1 MEKMDL
7 LSFEIITYV
16 GSARSMYIDAIRAAK
31 LGNFEEAEKLMVE
44 GSEFFLKGHRAHA
57 GLIQKEAGGEK
68 SAYSL
73 LLVHAEDLLMSAET
87 FKILAEE
94 FIALYRRIS

>member
-16 GSARSMYIDAIRAAK
+16 GSARSMYIEAIKEAK
-31 LGNFEEAEKLMVE
+31 QGNFKKAEELMQE
-44 GSEFFLKGHRAHA
+44 GTEMFIKGHRAHA
-57 GLIQKEAGGEK
+57 GLIQNEAGGEK
-68 SAYSL
+68 SEYSL
-73 LLVHAEDLLMSAET
+73 LMVHAEDLLMSAET

-94 FIALYRRIS
+94 FIDLYKRIA

>member
-16 GSARSMYIDAIRAAK
+16 GSARSMYIEAIREAK
-31 LGNFEEAEKLMVE
+31 QGNFEGAEKLMLE
-44 GSEFFLKGHRAHA
+44 GTEMFVKGHRAHA

-68 SAYSL
+68 SEYSL
-73 LLVHAEDLLMSAET
+73 LMVHAEDLLMSAES

-94 FIALYRRIS
+94 FIDLYKRIG